1 MNALT
6 AVISDTGPLSYL
18 YRLGRLDLL
27 PLFYGRVIVPP
38 AVVAEINRGIRLGR
52 SLPDVAALEWT
63 DVRSPPAAFLL
74 GVDGLGPGETEA
86 IALGRALSNALLLM
100 DDGLARQVASSFGL
114 RVSGTVGVLLL
125 AKQRALIE
133 RIAPELDRLATFGF
147 RLAERV
153 RREVLVR
160 AGEAE

>member
-1 MNALT
+1 MSSLAT
-6 AVISDTGPLSYL
+6 VVSDTGPLSYL

-27 PLFYGRVIVPP
+27 RLFYGRVIVPS

-52 SLPDVAALEWT
+52 SLPDVAALDWV
-63 DVRSPPAAFLL
+63 DLRSPPAELLL
-74 GVDGLGPGETEA
+74 GIDGLGPGETEA
-86 IALGRALSNALLLM
+86 IALGRALPNALLLI

-114 RVSGTVGVLLL
+114 RVSGTVGILLL

-133 RIAPELDRLATFGF
+133 SVASELDRLATFGF

-160 AGEAE
+160 AGETE